1 MNLTLLAQDARSTTV
16 GWQPVPGAACYA
28 LEWSDRMSDTVRFR
42 TAGQTR
48 DCRFRF
54 VRSTHIPYYLRLRAL
69 DEAGSTLELSPVL
82 TTPLARVLYPQLEAL
97 DRGLVAVATSAGVFL
112 SWRLLRSEVDGYSAT
127 GLTGADFVVYKNG
140 VRLADVTDSTNYLD
154 PDGTAGDLYA
164 VAPVYAGHKGTACN
178 PVSVWA
184 DGYYDLPLHRP
195 EGGVTPDGKP
205 FVYHA
210 NDMSVGDV
218 DGDGQMEFFV
228 KWDPDNSQD
237 VSIKGYTGR
246 CLIDCCKLDGTL
258 LWRLD
263 MGPNIRAGAHYTQ
276 FMVYDFDGDGRAEM
290 AVKTAPGTRMTR
302 YAPDG
307 TVLWQRYITMPRSD
321 LEAGYSHSDNYV
333 CSAEDYRLH
342 LADVFAGWRD
352 HPEVRSGRWPDTL
365 EACFGIPQRY
375 DYPLSRQD
383 AEAMAD
389 YFIREYAPSRSERNH
404 LEKFEGFIYSGPEYL
419 TMFGGDGRELET
431 IPFKFGRVDDGLL
444 WGDYALPRIEPCNRV
459 DRFNSGVAYLDGEHP
474 SLIVCRGYYTRA
486 TLVAYD
492 FRDGHFSERWSV
504 DSGFVPMDNPFRD
517 AGCHL
522 ARGSDPVFGALAG
535 QGNHSISTGD
545 VDGDGCMEIV
555 CGAAVIDHD
564 GSLLYSSEGTLPDGT
579 PAKFGHGDAM
589 HLADIDPDSPG
600 LDLFNVFEGAE
611 NAPYG
616 WALRDAET
624 GAVRFGEYAEEDLG
638 RCMIG
643 KIDPATRGLQVWVKE
658 VYDCRGNRLP
668 LETPGTNM
676 KIYWAGDL
684 STQVTDGRDY
694 LHGPK
699 CGAVNDLTHGT
710 MLMPSGTATNNGTK
724 GNPCLVADIFGD
736 FREELLLRLEDDS
749 AIRIYTS
756 TDLTHHKLF
765 TLLHDP
771 QYRCGVAWQN
781 NCYNQPGY
789 PSFYYASDMD
799 FANVLP
805 QLRARPTVYLA
816 ADSTVQSYTEAEA
829 PQTGWGQQLWRCL
842 RGANLCRVDTRPGCP
857 FPQERRYHLPDL
869 TIDNCAM
876 AGRSSRSFRE
886 EGRLADIEASLR
898 PGDYLVVQFGHNDAY
913 REKAERYVAPE
924 AFGASLQP
932 YLDAARRHGATCIFV
947 SPVAMRIFD
956 ENGVC
961 HPSFPEYREAMA
973 WFARQA
979 GAVWLD
985 LGAATAAAVTAT
997 GAEHAKSLYLWH
1009 GDKHDDAHLQQA
1021 GALRFARAFAR
1032 LVLQSTDPRLDVL
1045 KAAFE
1050 EE

>member
-1 MNLTLLAQDARSTTV
+1 
-16 GWQPVPGAACYA
+16 
-28 LEWSDRMSDTVRFR
+28 
-42 TAGQTR
+42 
-48 DCRFRF
+48 
-54 VRSTHIPYYLRLRAL
+54 
-69 DEAGSTLELSPVL
+69 
-82 TTPLARVLYPQLEAL
+82 
-97 DRGLVAVATSAGVFL
+97 
-112 SWRLLRSEVDGYSAT
+112 
-127 GLTGADFVVYKNG
+127 
-140 VRLADVTDSTNYLD
+140 
-154 PDGTAGDLYA
+154 
-164 VAPVYAGHKGTACN
+164 
-178 PVSVWA
+178 
-184 DGYYDLPLHRP
+184 
-195 EGGVTPDGKP
+195 
-205 FVYHA
+205 
-210 NDMSVGDV
+210 
-218 DGDGQMEFFV
+218 
-228 KWDPDNSQD
+228 
-237 VSIKGYTGR
+237 
-246 CLIDCCKLDGTL
+246 
-258 LWRLD
+258 
-263 MGPNIRAGAHYTQ
+263 
-276 FMVYDFDGDGRAEM
+276 
-290 AVKTAPGTRMTR
+290 
-302 YAPDG
+302 
-307 TVLWQRYITMPRSD
+307 
-321 LEAGYSHSDNYV
+321 
-333 CSAEDYRLH
+333 
-342 LADVFAGWRD
+342 
-352 HPEVRSGRWPDTL
+352 
-365 EACFGIPQRY
+365 
-375 DYPLSRQD
+375 
-383 AEAMAD
+383 
-389 YFIREYAPSRSERNH
+389 
-404 LEKFEGFIYSGPEYL
+404 
-419 TMFGGDGRELET
+419 
-431 IPFKFGRVDDGLL
+431 
-444 WGDYALPRIEPCNRV
+444 
-459 DRFNSGVAYLDGEHP
+459 
-474 SLIVCRGYYTRA
+474 
-486 TLVAYD
+486 
-492 FRDGHFSERWSV
+492 
-504 DSGFVPMDNPFRD
+504 
-517 AGCHL
+517 
-522 ARGSDPVFGALAG
+522 
-535 QGNHSISTGD
+535 
-545 VDGDGCMEIV
+545 MEIV
-555 CGAAVIDHD
+555 YGAAAIDHD
-564 GSLLYSSEGTLPDGT
+564 GSLLYSKYGTLPDGRT
-579 PAKFGHGDAM
+579 RAKFGHGDAM

-973 WFARQA
+973 RFARQA

>member
-1 MNLTLLAQDARSTTV
+1 
-16 GWQPVPGAACYA
+16 
-28 LEWSDRMSDTVRFR
+28 
-42 TAGQTR
+42 
-48 DCRFRF
+48 
-54 VRSTHIPYYLRLRAL
+54 
-69 DEAGSTLELSPVL
+69 
-82 TTPLARVLYPQLEAL
+82 
-97 DRGLVAVATSAGVFL
+97 
-112 SWRLLRSEVDGYSAT
+112 
-127 GLTGADFVVYKNG
+127 
-140 VRLADVTDSTNYLD
+140 
-154 PDGTAGDLYA
+154 
-164 VAPVYAGHKGTACN
+164 
-178 PVSVWA
+178 
-184 DGYYDLPLHRP
+184 
-195 EGGVTPDGKP
+195 
-205 FVYHA
+205 
-210 NDMSVGDV
+210 
-218 DGDGQMEFFV
+218 
-228 KWDPDNSQD
+228 
-237 VSIKGYTGR
+237 
-246 CLIDCCKLDGTL
+246 
-258 LWRLD
+258 
-263 MGPNIRAGAHYTQ
+263 
-276 FMVYDFDGDGRAEM
+276 M

-624 GAVRFGEYAEEDLG
+624 GAVRFGEYAEGDLG

-973 WFARQA
+973 RFARQA